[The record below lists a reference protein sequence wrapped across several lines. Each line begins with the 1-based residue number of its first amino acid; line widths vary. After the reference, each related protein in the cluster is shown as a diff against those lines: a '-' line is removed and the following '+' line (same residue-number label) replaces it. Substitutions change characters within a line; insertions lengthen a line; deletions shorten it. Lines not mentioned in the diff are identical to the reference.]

1 MHNRFEFAYMEKQ
14 IADTVMKIAK
24 DNACILEE
32 QSEVPA
38 SLTERDI
45 KSYLNEV
52 IAEVVKLAKTKS
64 TGPGSERRSAI
75 RRPSPPW
82 RTPLLFPR
90 SFLYGE
96 RSFRFA
102 QTTRSCLHENSRG
115 TTLKSKFRC
124 PDRMEQRRTEA
135 KLGEKTDSRQNVA
148 KASWLVQSSV
158 PRRRD
163 G

>member
-64 TGPGSERRSAI
+64 TGDLP
-75 RRPSPPW
+75 
-82 RTPLLFPR
+82 
-90 SFLYGE
+90 
-96 RSFRFA
+96 
-102 QTTRSCLHENSRG
+102 
-115 TTLKSKFRC
+115 
-124 PDRMEQRRTEA
+124 
-135 KLGEKTDSRQNVA
+135 
-148 KASWLVQSSV
+148 
-158 PRRRD
+158 
-163 G
+163 